1 MHDGQ
6 MLFDSTITWNKQEWK
21 IDETSTNLINRNKIK
36 PFIFVCIWNNGDK
49 RRFEYMPQKPFEKL
63 PKETQL
69 SSDQV
74 KKLGTRYKYQI
85 ISTLSY

>member
-1 MHDGQ
+1 MHDGE

-36 PFIFVCIWNNGDK
+36 PFIFVGIWNNGNQ
-49 RRFEYMPQKPFEKL
+49 RRFEYITQKPFSLL